1 MSAQW
6 YYTNNG
12 QQKGPVTDVE
22 LKQLA
27 VSGNLIPTDQVW
39 KDGMAAWTNA
49 GNLKGLFN
57 SIPNIPKIVPTI
69 PSFSDQVLSSPEL
82 QTPKFASKTEP
93 LVTPLAIINIVINFG
108 GFLFGLF
115 GLSIIIFNPSDTDS
129 SAQFFIPIGFLVN
142 GISVAGNVC
151 VLLRKNYLF
160 ALIGVAA
167 STTGGL
173 WFALGLSYSGPG
185 LATWLLNIAIGGS
198 LTYILY
204 QNYNQTGFVEEIPS
218 IFSIKSS
225 VGKTP
230 LKAKTQVI
238 EEVTDY
244 SGEDDYAEFIK
255 KRQLFT
261 VLSFVQFFCC
271 FISPKFATG
280 DIQNGIIRIF
290 LNPLLSILCLSGFVA
305 QILEVI
311 KLTKMT
317 DNEFYHN
324 FNVNKKLFDL

>member
-12 QQKGPVTDVE
+12 QQKGPVTDIE

-49 GNLKGLFN
+49 SNLKGLFD
-57 SIPNIPKIVPTI
+57 SIPNIPKNPPTI
-69 PSFSDQVLSSPEL
+69 SSFSEQASSSP
-82 QTPKFASKTEP
+82 QFQASRVPSKTEP
-93 LVTPLAIINIVINFG
+93 LVTPLAIINIVINFS

-115 GLSIIIFNPSDTDS
+115 GLSIIIFNPSGTQE
-129 SAQFFIPIGFLVN
+129 SARLFIPIGFIVN
-142 GISVAGNVC
+142 GISVAGNIC

-160 ALIGVAA
+160 ALIGVAV

-173 WFALGLSYSGPG
+173 WFALGLNYSGPG
-185 LATWLLNIAIGGS
+185 LATWILNLLVGGS
-198 LTYILY
+198 LVYILY
-204 QNYNQTGFVEEIPS
+204 QNYNQNGFYEEIHSS
-218 IFSIKSS
+218 ITEKSS

-290 LNPLLSILCLSGFVA
+290 LNPLLSILCLSGFVV

-324 FNVNKKLFDL
+324 FYVNKKLFDL

>member
-69 PSFSDQVLSSPEL
+69 PSFSDQVLSSPDL
-82 QTPKFASKTEP
+82 QTPKFSSKTES
-93 LVTPLAIINIVINFG
+93 LITPLAIINIVINFG

-115 GLSIIIFNPSDTDS
+115 GLSVILLNPSDAMDS
-129 SAQFFIPIGFLVN
+129 AHFFIPIGFLVN
-142 GISVAGNVC
+142 GISVAGNAC

-160 ALIGVAA
+160 GLIGVAA

-173 WFALGLSYSGPG
+173 WFALGLNHSGLG
-185 LATWLLNIAIGGS
+185 LATWLLNLTVGGP
-198 LTYILY
+198 LAYLLY
-204 QNYNQTGFVEEIPS
+204 HNYNQTGFVEEIPS
-218 IFSIKSS
+218 SIPINSS
-225 VGKTP
+225 VSKTP
-230 LKAKTQVI
+230 SKAKTQVI
-238 EEVTDY
+238 EEVPDY
-244 SGEDDYAEFIK
+244 SGENDYAELIK

-290 LNPLLSILCLSGFVA
+290 LNPILSILCLSGFVV

-324 FNVNKKLFDL
+324 FYVNKKLFDL